1 MNNQD
6 QNQRLTAYDLKG
18 WPRSACVA
26 FAARCARRVQPMFLA
41 DWPDAPAGH
50 TEALET
56 AITLGEQL
64 AAKAVSVGAADRAA
78 ARAAARAAIAARA
91 NATDYKA
98 AAHAAHAAVAAADA
112 ARSASAYAYA
122 AARAAR
128 VAKAARADVTTEYTK
143 LKQAI
148 DRGDIDHDTPVSPS
162 FFGPMWPDGVPDG
175 WPDVD
180 PLTGRSLETSS
191 KDLKL
196 QVEIDLPDDLS
207 EDEIKQAIVELTLKL
222 NAAHRERG
230 GQGLDVRE
238 IRLPQTA
245 GVPAGVDS

>member
-6 QNQRLTAYDLKG
+6 QNRRLTKKDFQG
-18 WPRSACVA
+18 WPHLARVA
-26 FAARCARRVQPMFLA
+26 FAARCARRIQPLFLA
-41 DWPDAPAGH
+41 AWPDAPAKH
-50 TEALET
+50 AEALET
-56 AITLGEQL
+56 AITIGEQL
-64 AAKAVSVGAADRAA
+64 TTYASSAVSSAAPKA
-78 ARAAARAAIAARA
+78 A
-91 NATDYKA
+91 NAANA
-98 AAHAAHAAVAAADA
+98 AFSTNSDA
-112 ARSASAYAYA
+112 AYA
-122 AARAAR
+122 AASAAYAPYSDAAAAANG
-128 VAKAARADVTTEYTK
+128 AKSAYAAGVDPANIITDYIK
-143 LKQAI
+143 LKQAL
-148 DRGDIDHDTPVSPS
+148 DSRDFDHDTPVSPS

-207 EDEIKQAIVELTLKL
+207 EDEIKQSIVELTLKL